1 MTTLD
6 IGIFEVAALEA
17 EAVTLETVTLE
28 TGWAGEK
35 PAEGTA

>member
-1 MTTLD
+1 MTTLG
-6 IGIFEVAALEA
+6 IGIFEVATLDVGTFEA
-17 EAVTLETVTLE
+17 VTLE

>member
-17 EAVTLETVTLE
+17 EAVTLEAVTLE

>member
-6 IGIFEVAALEA
+6 IGLFEAAALEA